1 MQKKLKQF
9 GWWLLRQGKH
19 EIWTNGELTIPI
31 PRHDEINEMT
41 ARGILKDARTVKG
54 KRKEN
59 RDEI

>member
-1 MQKKLKQF
+1 MRHEVAHS
-9 GWWLLRQGKH
+9 GWRLLRQGKH
-19 EIWTNGELTIPI
+19 EIWINGELTIPV

-59 RDEI
+59 